1 MPVYTHIYIWK
12 NLNEIF
18 LRFHEK
24 EEDLADKEKKEEKQ
38 NFP

>member
-1 MPVYTHIYIWK
+1 MPVYTHTYMK

-24 EEDLADKEKKEEKQ
+24 EEDLADK
-38 NFP
+38 

>member
-1 MPVYTHIYIWK
+1 MPVYTHTHMK

-18 LRFHEK
+18 SRFHEK
-24 EEDLADKEKKEEKQ
+24 EEDLADKEKKEENQ